1 MLRLADD
8 LRVQGYNL
16 DLLSSPQGTTGE
28 ARRDEAPTMMNGGG
42 GGGAAGADS
51 AASEEARRR
60 AKKDKKLIK
69 KFEKE
74 KERMRQQLAL
84 EDDFADPIKEFLP
97 PEEEENDELR
107 QSAIHALRE
116 WVLQQ
121 PHFVNCRTDDKFL
134 LRFLRARK
142 YCMSSAQD
150 ALDKYLTVRT
160 QYPIFFKCPDIYE
173 ESLRDL
179 LAKGYFFPLFE
190 KDSQG
195 RTVVFGLAGAL
206 DPRIHKTIDIYRAFS
221 MSFEALLE
229 DEENQKNGITYILDE
244 SGFRLSHLA
253 HVNLRDVQ
261 RVMINGEKGWP
272 MRHKNIHWVN
282 VPRYISA
289 IYELALSM
297 FSRKL
302 QSRMFVHFE
311 VSSLH
316 EHIAP
321 EILPLEFGGS
331 IPIKEMAAAWIKEL
345 EEKRDL
351 LMSHDLMGVDESK
364 RIKKEKRQGYGLM
377 RLWNSITRLEVY

>member
-1 MLRLADD
+1 MSDTSD
-8 LRVQGYNL
+8 MNSDEQCK
-16 DLLSSPQGTTGE
+16 SSGKKS
-28 ARRDEAPTMMNGGG
+28 N
-42 GGGAAGADS
+42 
-51 AASEEARRR
+51 
-60 AKKDKKLIK
+60 KDKKTQK
-69 KFEKE
+69 KAEK
-74 KERMRQQLAL
+74 QQLKEQQQRNSVA
-84 EDDFADPIKEFLP
+84 EDLADPIKEFMQ
-97 PEEEENDELR
+97 PEEEENEELR
-107 QSAIHALRE
+107 NKAIQAFRE

-121 PHFVNCRTDDKFL
+121 PHFVNPRTDDKFL
-134 LRFLRARK
+134 LRFLRSRK
-142 YCMSSAQD
+142 YCMSSAQETFD
-150 ALDKYLTVRT
+150 RYLTVRT
-160 QYPIFFKCPDIYE
+160 QHPTFFKCPDIME

-179 LAKGYFFPLFE
+179 HAKGYFFPLFE
-190 KDSQG
+190 KDSEG
-195 RTVVFGLAGAL
+195 RTVVLGVAGAL

-229 DEENQKNGITYILDE
+229 DEDNQKNGVTYILDE
-244 SGFRLSHLA
+244 SGFRISHLA

-261 RVMINGEKGWP
+261 KVMINGEKGWP

-289 IYELALSM
+289 IYDLALSM

-321 EILPLEFGGS
+321 EILPKEFGGT
-331 IPIKEMAAAWIKEL
+331 IPVAVMADAWIKKL
-345 EEKRDL
+345 EELRDL

-364 RIKKEKRQGYGLM
+364 RVKKDKKQGYGLM

>member
-16 DLLSSPQGTTGE
+16 DLLSSPEGTTGE

-364 RIKKEKRQGYGLM
+364 RVKKEKRQGYGLM

>member
-1 MLRLADD
+1 MSTNNTTAD
-8 LRVQGYNL
+8 
-16 DLLSSPQGTTGE
+16 
-28 ARRDEAPTMMNGGG
+28 
-42 GGGAAGADS
+42 AAAE
-51 AASEEARRR
+51 EEARRR
-60 AKKDKKLIK
+60 AKKDRKLIK

-74 KERMRQQLAL
+74 KERMRRELAMVD
-84 EDDFADPIKEFLP
+84 EYADPIKEFLP
-97 PEEEENDELR
+97 PEEEEDDDLR
-107 QSAIHALRE
+107 MKAIQALRE
-116 WVLQQ
+116 WVQQQ

-142 YCMSSAQD
+142 YCMSSAQET
-150 ALDKYLTVRT
+150 LDKYLTVRT
-160 QYPIFFKCPDIYE
+160 QYPIFFKCPDIYD

-206 DPRIHKTIDIYRAFS
+206 EPRIHKTIDIYRAFS

-229 DEENQKNGITYILDE
+229 DEDNQKNGLTYILDE

-261 RVMINGEKGWP
+261 RVMINGEASAPLIGRKKAG
-272 MRHKNIHWVN
+272 RCATKNIHWVN

-331 IPIKEMAAAWIKEL
+331 IPIKEMAAAWIKNL

-351 LMSHDLMGVDESK
+351 LMSLDHMGIDESK
-364 RIKKEKRQGYGLM
+364 RPKKEKRQGYSLM

>member
-16 DLLSSPQGTTGE
+16 DLLSSPEGIEGE

>member
-1 MLRLADD
+1 MSTNNTTAD
-8 LRVQGYNL
+8 
-16 DLLSSPQGTTGE
+16 
-28 ARRDEAPTMMNGGG
+28 
-42 GGGAAGADS
+42 AAAE
-51 AASEEARRR
+51 EEARRR
-60 AKKDKKLIK
+60 AKKDRKLIK

-74 KERMRQQLAL
+74 KERMRRELAMVD
-84 EDDFADPIKEFLP
+84 EYADPIKEFLP
-97 PEEEENDELR
+97 PEEEEDDDLR
-107 QSAIHALRE
+107 MKAIQALRE
-116 WVLQQ
+116 WVQQQ
-121 PHFVNCRTDDKFL
+121 PHFVNCRTGTRGLTPDDKFL

-142 YCMSSAQD
+142 YCMSSAQET
-150 ALDKYLTVRT
+150 LDKYLTVRT
-160 QYPIFFKCPDIYE
+160 QYPIFFKCPDIYD

-206 DPRIHKTIDIYRAFS
+206 EPRIHKTIDIYRAFS

-229 DEENQKNGITYILDE
+229 DEDNQKNGLTYILDE

-331 IPIKEMAAAWIKEL
+331 IPIKEMAAAWIKNL

-351 LMSHDLMGVDESK
+351 LMSLDHMGIDESK
-364 RIKKEKRQGYGLM
+364 RPKKEKRQGYSLM

>member
-16 DLLSSPQGTTGE
+16 DLLSSPEGTTGE

>member
-1 MLRLADD
+1 
-8 LRVQGYNL
+8 
-16 DLLSSPQGTTGE
+16 
-28 ARRDEAPTMMNGGG
+28 MMNNSE
-42 GGGAAGADS
+42 ATADS
-51 AASEEARRR
+51 AEEARRR

-84 EDDFADPIKEFLP
+84 EDEYADPIKEFLP

-229 DEENQKNGITYILDE
+229 DEENQKNGVTYILDE

-316 EHIAP
+316 EHIAA

-331 IPIKEMAAAWIKEL
+331 IPIKEMAAAWIKTL

-364 RIKKEKRQGYGLM
+364 RVKKEKRHGYGLM

>member
-16 DLLSSPQGTTGE
+16 DLLSSPEGTTGE

-345 EEKRDL
+345 EEKREL